1 MEKTEVILC
10 SDNHGLRKPLEYLKQ
25 TYSSHDY
32 FVHCGDACLPEIYV
46 KGFAIVK
53 GNNDWMA
60 DWPSQKILHIA
71 SHTILLVHGHRDQVS
86 KGLEYLSDK
95 AKSLDCDMVFF
106 GHTHRYY
113 DGTVIGIR
121 MLNPGSLWHNRDGS
135 EPSYMV
141 IEFEGNQTDVRRM
154 TVPSGYRDE

>member
-10 SDNHGLRKPLEYLKQ
+10 SDNHGMHKPLEYLKQ

-32 FVHCGDACLPEIYV
+32 FVHCGDACLPEIYM
-46 KGFAIVK
+46 KDFAVVK
-53 GNNDWMA
+53 GNNDFMA
-60 DWPSQKILHIA
+60 SWPMQKVLHIA
-71 SHTILLVHGHRDQVS
+71 GHNILLVHGHRDQVS
-86 KGLEYLSDK
+86 RGLEYLSNK
-95 AKSLDCDMVFF
+95 AKSLDCDIVFF

-113 DGTVIGIR
+113 DGVVKGVR

-141 IEFEGNQTDVRRM
+141 ISFEEDNITVKHM
-154 TVPSGYRDE
+154 TVPEAYRNE